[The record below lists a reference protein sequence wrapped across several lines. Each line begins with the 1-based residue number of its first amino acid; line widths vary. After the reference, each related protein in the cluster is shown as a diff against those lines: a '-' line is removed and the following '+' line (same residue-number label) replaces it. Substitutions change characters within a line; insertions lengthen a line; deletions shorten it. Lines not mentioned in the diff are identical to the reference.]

1 MTLIFGE
8 DDEQSIWTN
17 HLFHLICHTFMMKFI
32 PKNSPVQYGMVIT
45 TFDDDDNDG
54 KHLGALIRYKDPET
68 NEMVPYVT
76 IIQDAEHDMVR
87 ILLPM
92 FNDDAMIV
100 VKKSD
105 DVDDDSIDGITVET
119 VGKDGLT
126 DEQKDAMTYLF
137 GIVASLLKDIFDHL

>member
-1 MTLIFGE
+1 
-8 DDEQSIWTN
+8 
-17 HLFHLICHTFMMKFI
+17 
-32 PKNSPVQYGMVIT
+32 MVIT
-45 TFDDDDNDG
+45 TFDDDNDEG

-100 VKKSD
+100 VKRSD
-105 DVDDDSIDGITVET
+105 DVDDNSIDGITVET
-119 VGKDGLT
+119 VGKDELT
-126 DEQKDAMTYLF
+126 DEQKDAMTYMF
-137 GIVASLLKDIFDHL
+137 GIVTSLLKDIFDHL